1 MYAVYINEQ
10 ERETD
15 ESTMTPPTPFQT
27 GRALTSIVCAREF

>member
-1 MYAVYINEQ
+1 MYAVYINEL

-15 ESTMTPPTPFQT
+15 ESTMTPPPFQT